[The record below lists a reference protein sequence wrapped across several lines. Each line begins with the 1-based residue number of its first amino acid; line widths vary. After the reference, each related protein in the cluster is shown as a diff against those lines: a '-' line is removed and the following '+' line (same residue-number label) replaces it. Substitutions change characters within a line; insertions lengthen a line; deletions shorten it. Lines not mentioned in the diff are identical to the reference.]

1 VLRSTGLETVETLFY
16 HVTEPHVL
24 PTSAPQNT
32 LLRTI
37 VEPHQQ
43 LRFLIMLYEEVPF
56 PNLTVSVNP
65 SFEHTNEEGFGK
77 MQSIFTATH
86 VIDTD
91 DRSLPR
97 TVNLE
102 RRRLISVVTQC
113 SYLYQYRL

>member
-1 VLRSTGLETVETLFY
+1 MRC
-16 HVTEPHVL
+16 L
-24 PTSAPQNT
+24 PALPKTT

-56 PNLTVSVNP
+56 PSLTVSVNP
-65 SFEHTNEEGFGK
+65 SFEHTNEEEFGK

-102 RRRLISVVTQC
+102 RRRLMSVVTQC